1 MTDTRKDRLS
11 VEERATDM
19 STTDNSPFPLSND
32 VSNDV
37 QHIMTEKDQYFM
49 GHDLSLQDVERMLA
63 NESYGKNLDN
73 TDAAGVGVI
82 QPPPTG
88 VSSAQPMGKPA
99 ISGNDFSGLD
109 EIMRFLPED
118 ASSSVRSAVEAA
130 RSGNMKLNNRVK
142 VIDLNEQIPTQAH
155 LPVADQHEISP
166 APKDAE
172 LEVAPDSLLSA
183 IKSRTEG
190 LGDRGDLN
198 SSKAVS
204 GASSSAAVQSSAQ
217 IPAPTKILTKGK
229 EPKPEGDQPSTGA
242 TSTISRPAGSLTKP
256 PSPSSQITRITPGKA
271 TIKLVGASPRKE
283 PSPSSAPDPQSPL
296 SGAPK
301 LPNGRPK
308 IYPMR
313 LVARSGGINV
323 YFDPKKSTEPPANIK
338 VEDDKVI
345 VRPISLHEG
354 QQGKGYVRH
363 PSMQKQSSPSKVQSE
378 TEPSVVIG
386 GGAAQPPIPKEGIEM
401 PPTVPSPQMGVGAPL
416 KRAGQKNDLAAN
428 PKASPDHGHK
438 AAQAAQSMGLS
449 LKPHQDTSSTGQ
461 RALLVRE
468 CENAQGVKTNK
479 KRKLKENADIAEKP
493 KMSKA
498 STIRVR
504 EIEDDED
511 VIGEA
516 EISIIERVVI
526 PNHQKAK
533 KSSSHK
539 GGGGKQRNGG
549 LVGEIIPPSW
559 LNSYGLKKKKHKKAS
574 PLQSRSQK
582 KLLLICMGLCGL
594 AVITKTFWGQH
605 QSIPVSSIP
614 QKPITDEHDDLPVVD
629 TPVSSIPQKAI
640 TDEYD
645 DRPGVDPNEEFEGG
659 KGGSVNQKLA
669 ANRPVSNT
677 GNHIKGADIPNAA
690 HTQNQD
696 TPSKL
701 QHSQPIVNGTGD
713 SIEKIWEDGEAE
725 ANKANKIQSQ
735 MDKTDKTAPKDDIHP
750 VDRIASTPQLPKGMV
765 PAAEVD
771 SLQSSSKTAEGG
783 ARMAKF
789 DDVKMYMPSNGVYGE
804 LEGLGIDTDN
814 LDAYNSTAKEQD
826 TPVILPNQ
834 IKQPKSE
841 GVVSAGKNKGT
852 KHSSHT

>member
-11 VEERATDM
+11 VEDRATDM
-19 STTDNSPFPLSND
+19 ATTDISPFPL
-32 VSNDV
+32 SNDV

-63 NESYGKNLDN
+63 NESYGKNLDK
-73 TDAAGVGVI
+73 TDAAGVRVI
-82 QPPPTG
+82 QPPPTA

-99 ISGNDFSGLD
+99 ISGDDFSGLD

-142 VIDLNEQIPTQAH
+142 VIDLNEQVPSQAQV
-155 LPVADQHEISP
+155 PVAVKHEISST
-166 APKDAE
+166 PKDAA

-190 LGDRGDLN
+190 LGDTGDLN
-198 SSKAVS
+198 SSNAVS
-204 GASSSAAVQSSAQ
+204 GASSPAVVHSSAES
-217 IPAPTKILTKGK
+217 PAPTKILTKG
-229 EPKPEGDQPSTGA
+229 EHPEPEGDQLSTGA
-242 TSTISRPAGSLTKP
+242 TSTISRQAGSLTKP
-256 PSPSSQITRITPGKA
+256 LSPSSPITRITPGKA
-271 TIKLVGASPRKE
+271 TIKLVGASPKKE
-283 PSPSSAPDPQSPL
+283 PAHSSVRDPQSPL

-323 YFDPKKSTEPPANIK
+323 YFDPKKSTEAPANIK
-338 VEDDKVI
+338 VQDDKVI
-345 VRPISLHEG
+345 VRPVSNPEG
-354 QQGKGYVRH
+354 QQAKGAVRH
-363 PSMQKQSSPSKVQSE
+363 SSMQKQSTPSNVQGVQSE
-378 TEPSVVIG
+378 TEASVVIG
-386 GGAAQPPIPKEGIEM
+386 GGPAQPPISKEGIEI
-401 PPTVPSPQMGVGAPL
+401 PPTVPSPQRGAGAPL
-416 KRAGQKNDLAAN
+416 KGTGQDNDLIEN
-428 PKASPDHGHK
+428 PKASPDQGTK
-438 AAQAAQSMGLS
+438 AAQAAQLKGLNTS
-449 LKPHQDTSSTGQ
+449 QSFKPHPGTSSTGQ
-461 RALLVRE
+461 RALSVRE
-468 CENAQGVKTNK
+468 CGHAQAVQTTK
-479 KRKLKENADIAEKP
+479 KRKLKVNADIAEKP
-493 KMSKA
+493 KMSGTR
-498 STIRVR
+498 TIRVR

-516 EISIIERVVI
+516 EISIKERVLT

-559 LNSYGLKKKKHKKAS
+559 LNSYGLKKKKHKKSS
-574 PLQSRSQK
+574 PHQPRSQK
-582 KLLLICMGLCGL
+582 KILLICIGVCGL

-605 QSIPVSSIP
+605 QSLPVSSIP
-614 QKPITDEHDDLPVVD
+614 LKTITDEYDDLPVVD
-629 TPVSSIPQKAI
+629 PH
-640 TDEYD
+640 
-645 DRPGVDPNEEFEGG
+645 EEFEGA
-659 KGGSVNQKLA
+659 KGGNWNQELA
-669 ANRPVSNT
+669 ANPPVSNI
-677 GNHIKGADIPNAA
+677 GSHIKDADIPNAT
-690 HTQNQD
+690 HLQKQD
-696 TPSKL
+696 IPSKL
-701 QHSQPIVNGTGD
+701 QAPPPIVNGTGA

-725 ANKANKIQSQ
+725 ANKIQSQ
-735 MDKTDKTAPKDDIHP
+735 MDKTAPKDDIHP

-771 SLQSSSKTAEGG
+771 SLQSSSKPAQGG

-789 DDVKMYMPSNGVYGE
+789 DDVKMYMPSNGVYGD

-814 LDAYNSTAKEQD
+814 LDAYNSTSTEQD

-841 GVVSAGKNKGT
+841 AVVSAGKNKGT
-852 KHSSHT
+852 KHPSHM